1 MGCPSFSWSLLIMP
15 VYQYQGYRSDGGAAT
30 GIVDAENVKVARLK
44 LRKEG
49 VYPTEVVEQ
58 NQPSVRPQEKGRSTT
73 ARTTGKSSVLSATD
87 LSLLT
92 RQFATLLVA
101 GLPLVDALGVLV
113 DQAQKKPIKALL
125 AAIREQ
131 IRGGKALS
139 VVLES
144 YEKDFSSIYVHMVRA
159 GEASGALDQI
169 LFRLAEF
176 LEKQQALRNKVT
188 NAMLYPIIMLVIGT
202 IILFFLITFVVP
214 KITQVFAQQKQALP
228 WPTVALMSVSEFMA
242 DYWMVLVGVVIGG
255 LYLIRRFTH
264 TARGRMVADR
274 VTLKLPLIGDVAR
287 MVSISRLTSTLSTM
301 LASGVQLLDALDVS
315 KRVMNNRVLEETV
328 EGARQNI
335 REGETIADP
344 LKRSGEFPALVTH
357 MIAVGEKS
365 GEMEEML
372 RRVSQIYDSEVER
385 VIARLT
391 SLMEPIMI
399 LVMGA
404 IVLFIV
410 VAILL
415 PIFEMG
421 QMIR

>member
-1 MGCPSFSWSLLIMP
+1 MGGPSFSGSLLIMP
-15 VYQYQGYRSDGGAAT
+15 VYQYQGYRSDGGTAT

-49 VYPTEVVEQ
+49 VYPTDVVEQ
-58 NQPSVRPQEKGRSTT
+58 NQPSVRSQEKGRSTT

-113 DQAQKKPIKALL
+113 DQAQKKPLKALL
-125 AAIREQ
+125 ADIREQ

-159 GEASGALDQI
+159 GETSGALDQI

-242 DYWMVLVGVVIGG
+242 DYWMVLVGLVIGG
-255 LYLIRRFTH
+255 LYLLRRFTH

-274 VTLKLPLIGDVAR
+274 VTLRLPLIGDVAR

>member
-1 MGCPSFSWSLLIMP
+1 MP
-15 VYQYQGYRSDGGAAT
+15 VYQYHGYRNDGGAAT
-30 GIVDAENVKVARLK
+30 GIIDAENVKVARLK

-49 VYPTEVVEQ
+49 VYPTDVIEQ
-58 NQPSVRPQEKGRSTT
+58 GQAPSRSREKIPRRTERALGRSTT
-73 ARTTGKSSVLSATD
+73 LTSTD
-87 LSLLT
+87 LALLT

-101 GLPLVDALGVLV
+101 GLPLVEALGVLV
-113 DQAQKKPIKALL
+113 DQAEKKSITALL
-125 AAIREQ
+125 ADIREQ

-139 VVLES
+139 VVLET
-144 YEKDFSSIYVHMVRA
+144 YEKDFSPIYVHMVRA

-176 LEKQQALRNKVT
+176 LEKQLALRNKVT
-188 NAMLYPIIMLVIGT
+188 NAMLYPIIMLVIGSV
-202 IILFFLITFVVP
+202 ILFFLITFVVP
-214 KITQVFAQQKQALP
+214 KITLVFAQQKQALP
-228 WPTVALMSVSEFMA
+228 WPTVALMSVSQFFA
-242 DYWMVLVGVVIGG
+242 DYWMVLVGLVLGG
-255 LYLIRRFTH
+255 LYTTRRFIRTG
-264 TARGRMVADR
+264 AGRMTADR
-274 VTLKLPLIGDVAR
+274 LILKFPLIGDVAR

-301 LASGVQLLDALDVS
+301 LASGVQLLDAMDVS

-328 EGARQNI
+328 ETARQNI

-372 RRVSQIYDSEVER
+372 RRVSQIYDGEVER

-399 LVMGA
+399 LAMGA
-404 IVLFIV
+404 VVLFIV

-421 QMIR
+421 QLVH

>member
-1 MGCPSFSWSLLIMP
+1 MP
-15 VYQYQGYRSDGGAAT
+15 VYQYRGYRNDGGSAA
-30 GIVDAENVKVARLK
+30 GIIDAENAKVARLK
-44 LRKEG
+44 LRKDG
-49 VYPTEVVEQ
+49 VFPTDVVEQ
-58 NQPSVRPQEKGRSTT
+58 SSAVRPQDDRRATAAYRPGRFPS
-73 ARTTGKSSVLSATD
+73 LSAND
-87 LSLLT
+87 LALIT

-113 DQAQKKPIKALL
+113 DQAEKKPVKALF
-125 AAIREQ
+125 ADIREQ

-139 VVLES
+139 AVLELHG
-144 YEKDFSSIYVHMVRA
+144 KDFSPIYVHMVRA

-176 LEKQQALRNKVT
+176 LEKQLALKNKVT
-188 NAMLYPIIMLVIGT
+188 NALLYPALMLLVGISV
-202 IILFFLITFVVP
+202 LFFLMTFVVP
-214 KITQVFAQQKQALP
+214 KITAVFANMQQALP
-228 WPTVALMSVSEFMA
+228 WPTVALMSASRFFA
-242 DYWMVLVGVVIGG
+242 DYWLLLIGLFFAGIVLV
-255 LYLIRRFTH
+255 RRWVRTD
-264 TARGRMVADR
+264 RGRMAADR
-274 VTLKLPLIGDVAR
+274 LILRLPLLGDVAR
-287 MVSISRLTSTLSTM
+287 MVSISRLSSTLATM

-357 MIAVGEKS
+357 MIAVGERS

-372 RRVSQIYDSEVER
+372 RRVSQIYDGEVER
-385 VIARLT
+385 VITRLT
-391 SLMEPIMI
+391 SLLEPIMI
-399 LVMGA
+399 LVMGV
-404 IVLFIV
+404 IVFFIV

-421 QMIR
+421 QMVR